1 VSAQRDVA
9 VLNAALAIY
18 CGGLADSIPVGIQ
31 QAQKAIDSGAALAK
45 HQQLVEFSQSEVK

>member
-45 HQQLVEFSQSEVK
+45 LQQLVEFSQSEVK